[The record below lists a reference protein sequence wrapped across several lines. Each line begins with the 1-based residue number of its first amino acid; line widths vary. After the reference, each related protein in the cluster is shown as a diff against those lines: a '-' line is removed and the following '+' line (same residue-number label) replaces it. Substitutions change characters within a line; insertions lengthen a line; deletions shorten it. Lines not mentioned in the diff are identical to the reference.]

1 MARVHAH
8 ANGGD
13 MKACKALGAVM
24 IVLLA
29 ACATVPVEG
38 EAVECDACKTIWV
51 RLYPSSGAP
60 GIYRLNHDEKRKPCA
75 NCQKLAARY
84 FETGEIPERC
94 LRCSGKLVVR
104 PVSVT
109 R

>member
-1 MARVHAH
+1 MVRDRAH
-8 ANGGD
+8 ADAWD
-13 MKACKALGAVM
+13 MKVCKALGAVL

-38 EAVECDACKTIWV
+38 DAVECDACKTIWV

-75 NCQKLAARY
+75 SCQKSAVLY
-84 FETGEIPERC
+84 FETGGVPERC
-94 LRCSGKLVVR
+94 PRCSGKLALR

>member
-1 MARVHAH
+1 
-8 ANGGD
+8 
-13 MKACKALGAVM
+13 MKACKALGVVM

-38 EAVECDACKTIWV
+38 DAVECDACKTIWI

-60 GIYRLNHDEKRKPCA
+60 GIYRLNHDKKRKPCA

-84 FETGEIPERC
+84 FETGGVPERC
-94 LRCSGKLVVR
+94 PRCGGNLVVR
-104 PVSVT
+104 PVNVT